1 MRRSR
6 SAGAAA
12 LLALALLVGACS
24 TSAASD
30 EAAAGTD
37 DSSPAPD
44 DGTDVTV
51 EQAVELIGSREL
63 APITPPTSQ
72 GASAVGAQ
80 VPLFPDP
87 AATEPMFVLNNPTHE
102 AQLLS
107 FRVLET
113 DPETGRLKVL
123 LPMRPNQSTAWIDPG
138 TVQTFPLQR
147 HFVVDISDRTLTV
160 YDGFKVVFREY
171 VAVGSDATPSPLGSF
186 YIDFSLFP
194 APFPEYVNG
203 MISLAAFSEVHQ
215 TFGGGIGQ
223 LAIHGWSDPG
233 AMGRNVSNGCIRAT
247 PDLIERLKPLVAPG
261 TPVDIV
267 A

>member
-1 MRRSR
+1 MRRIVP
-6 SAGAAA
+6 GGAA
-12 LLALALLVGACS
+12 LLVLALLVGACS

-30 EAAAGTD
+30 EGGD
-37 DSSPAPD
+37 DSIPPPEQA
-44 DGTDVTV
+44 DGPDVTV
-51 EQAVELIGSREL
+51 DEAVDLFGAREL
-63 APITPPTSQ
+63 TPISTPSTL
-72 GASAVGAQ
+72 GASATGAE
-80 VPLFPDP
+80 VPLYPDP
-87 AATEPMFVLNNPTHE
+87 AADQSMFVLPNPTHE

-107 FRVLET
+107 FRVLEE
-113 DPETGRLKVL
+113 DADTGRLKVL

-147 HFVVDISDRTLTV
+147 RFVVDISDRTLTV
-160 YDGFKVVFREY
+160 YDGHKTVFRES

-186 YIDFSLFP
+186 YIDFSMFP
-194 APFPEYVNG
+194 APFPEYENG

-233 AMGRNVSNGCIRAT
+233 AMGRNVSNGCIRVT
-247 PDLIERLKPLVAPG
+247 PEMIDRLTPLVAPG

>member
-12 LLALALLVGACS
+12 LLALVLLVGACS
-24 TSAASD
+24 ASD

-37 DSSPAPD
+37 DSTPAPTD
-44 DGTDVTV
+44 DAEVTV
-51 EQAVELIGSREL
+51 DEAVELIGSREL
-63 APITPPTSQ
+63 APITPPTTQ

-80 VPLFPDP
+80 VPLFPEP
-87 AATEPMFVLNNPTHE
+87 TATEPMFVLSNPTHE

-107 FRVLET
+107 FRVLEE
-113 DPETGRLKVL
+113 DPASGRLKVL

-160 YDGFKVVFREY
+160 YDGHKIAFRES

-186 YIDFSLFP
+186 YIDFSMFP
-194 APFPEYVNG
+194 APFPEYENG

-233 AMGRNVSNGCIRAT
+233 AMGRNVSNGCIRVT
-247 PDLIERLKPLVAPG
+247 PEMIDRLVPLVAPG